1 MLWAIIVAVLFAL
14 DQITKTYVKNN
25 LPLGQSNEVIQDFF
39 YFTHVENTGAAFGI
53 LKNGRYF
60 FIILTIIISFVL
72 IYVMI
77 KNKSKILRLAISI
90 VLGGALGN
98 FIDRLLYGKVTDF
111 LDFYIFGYDYPV
123 FNVADICVNIGT
135 ILLAIYIIFIYKEPN
150 NEEAEESNEPLSS
163 ETGRGRAAY

>member
-53 LKNGRYF
+53 LKDGRYF

-90 VLGGALGN
+90 ILGGALGN

-123 FNVADICVNIGT
+123 FNVSDICVNIGT

-163 ETGRGRAAY
+163 ETGDGLNE

>member
-1 MLWAIIVAVLFAL
+1 
-14 DQITKTYVKNN
+14 
-25 LPLGQSNEVIQDFF
+25 
-39 YFTHVENTGAAFGI
+39 
-53 LKNGRYF
+53 
-60 FIILTIIISFVL
+60 
-72 IYVMI
+72 MI

-163 ETGRGRAAY
+163 ETGDGLNE

>member
-163 ETGRGRAAY
+163 ETGDGLNE

>member
-39 YFTHVENTGAAFGI
+39 YFTYVENTGAAFGI

-163 ETGRGRAAY
+163 ETGDGLNE